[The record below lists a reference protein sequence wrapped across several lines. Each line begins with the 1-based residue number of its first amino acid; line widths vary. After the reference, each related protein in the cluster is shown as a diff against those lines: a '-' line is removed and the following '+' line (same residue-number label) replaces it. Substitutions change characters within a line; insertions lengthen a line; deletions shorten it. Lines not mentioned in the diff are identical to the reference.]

1 MAPGIYKT
9 FRKVWNN
16 NVKKAIEFGLINSD
30 INMSIKTSKQLNY
43 DNSGETPI
51 SITDEIIDR
60 FLGRNLAFTLVNNN
74 ADSHYNGDKEQL
86 IKNIKDIIK
95 MTIEDTEI
103 QCYQAMEGIVHN
115 LNTLHSRAGAQVP
128 FSSINLGTD
137 TSNAGRMVTKNLL
150 LAMEAGLGHGE
161 TAIFP
166 IVIFKVKEG
175 VNYNPEDPNYDL
187 LQLSYRVTAKRLFP
201 KLNWGSRIFC

>member
-9 FRKVWNN
+9 FRKAWNN

-175 VNYNPEDPNYDL
+175 VNYNPEDSNYDL

>member
-9 FRKVWNN
+9 FRKAWNN

-30 INMSIKTSKQLNY
+30 INMSIKTGKQLNY

-86 IKNIKDIIK
+86 IKNIKNIIK

>member
-1 MAPGIYKT
+1 M
-9 FRKVWNN
+9 
-16 NVKKAIEFGLINSD
+16 
-30 INMSIKTSKQLNY
+30 
-43 DNSGETPI
+43 
-51 SITDEIIDR
+51 
-60 FLGRNLAFTLVNNN
+60 
-74 ADSHYNGDKEQL
+74 
-86 IKNIKDIIK
+86 
-95 MTIEDTEI
+95 
-103 QCYQAMEGIVHN
+103 
-115 LNTLHSRAGAQVP
+115 
-128 FSSINLGTD
+128 GTD
-137 TSNAGRMVTKNLL
+137 TSNAGRMITKNLL

>member
-9 FRKVWNN
+9 FKKSLKDNLDKYLDYSSDEESYKEGIKSRINYIMNLKPEMLDSCLCYTTENDESKFN
-16 NVKKAIEFGLINSD
+16 LNSISNTIIENSVK
-30 INMSIKTSKQLNY
+30 
-43 DNSGETPI
+43 
-51 SITDEIIDR
+51 
-60 FLGRNLAFTLVNNN
+60 
-74 ADSHYNGDKEQL
+74 
-86 IKNIKDIIK
+86 
-95 MTIEDTEI
+95 DTER

-128 FSSINLGTD
+128 FSSLNLGTD
-137 TSNAGRMVTKNLL
+137 ISNAGRMVTKNLL
-150 LAMEAGLGHGE
+150 LAGLGNGE

-175 VNYNPEDPNYDL
+175 VNYFPEDPNYDL

-201 KLNWGSRIFC
+201 NYVFLDSPFNLQYYKPGHPETEIATMGEF